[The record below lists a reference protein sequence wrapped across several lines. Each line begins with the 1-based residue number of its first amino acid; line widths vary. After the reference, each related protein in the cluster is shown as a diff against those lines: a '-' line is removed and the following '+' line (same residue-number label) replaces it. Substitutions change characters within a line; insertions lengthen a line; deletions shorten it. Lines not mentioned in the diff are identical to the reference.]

1 MIRLTHFSGGQFFL
15 NAEIIQTVEATPD
28 TVITLINNQKILVKD
43 KAEDVVEKIIIY
55 HRMVH
60 NVEIPVK
67 VGDA

>member
-1 MIRLTHFSGGQFFL
+1 MIQLTNFSGGQFYL
-15 NAEIIQTVEATPD
+15 NADIIQSVEATPD

-43 KAEDVVEKIIIY
+43 KAENVVEKVINY

-60 NVEIPVK
+60 NVGIPVH